1 MEINLP
7 HGKRESNKR
16 GKRLGLFRQNQL
28 RVRKLSGEEVVQE
41 AETVGAGQEHMV
53 RLCASRIPR
62 EAIMETPLP
71 RSLPVA
77 QSQVIKVLTSKEFSE
92 SVKYAP
98 FFLSLRD
105 EMAPVF
111 TDSILIVFN
120 ARLMEALMF
129 LPHREKPI
137 KAL

>member
-1 MEINLP
+1 MP
-7 HGKRESNKR
+7 HGKKDSNR
-16 GKRLGLFRQNQL
+16 HGNRLGCFRKNRL
-28 RVRKLSGEEVVQE
+28 GVRNLSGEEVVQE
-41 AETVGAGQEHMV
+41 AETVRAGQEHMA

-62 EAIMETPLP
+62 EGIIETPLP
-71 RSLPVA
+71 RNPTVA
-77 QSQVIKVLTSKEFSE
+77 QSQIIKVPTSKEFSE

-98 FFLSLRD
+98 LFLSLRD
-105 EMAPVF
+105 ETAPRF

-129 LPHREKPI
+129 LPHREKQI

>member
-1 MEINLP
+1 MP
-7 HGKRESNKR
+7 HGKKDSNKR
-16 GKRLGLFRQNQL
+16 GNRLGRFR
-28 RVRKLSGEEVVQE
+28 KKSAWSKEPPGEEVVQE
-41 AETVGAGQEHMV
+41 AETVGAGQEHMA
-53 RLCASRIPR
+53 RECASRIPR
-62 EAIMETPLP
+62 EGITKTPLP
-71 RSLPVA
+71 RNPTVA
-77 QSQVIKVLTSKEFSE
+77 QSQIIKVPTSKEFSE

-98 FFLSLRD
+98 LFLSLRN
-105 EMAPVF
+105 EMAPRF